1 MTDYNN
7 IYLYSKNKLGK
18 ILQWRAFSNFQLNSE
33 GFIEIIVEFG
43 QQEGKL
49 QTKIVLKH
57 SLEEPGKYIK
67 GVYLIFFNIF
77 FKYFSKL

>member
-7 IYLYSKNKLGK
+7 IYLYSKNKSGK

-49 QTKIVLKH
+49 QTKSRFVK
-57 SLEEPGKYIK
+57 SR
-67 GVYLIFFNIF
+67 
-77 FKYFSKL
+77 